1 MNNRTTNPIAKIA
14 LALLLVIFIAVF
26 SYLLYVILT
35 YERIEDNLSLEVEG
49 EGISEAL
56 TLGTEYTIVSQN
68 LGFGAYTRDFTFFMD
83 GGTQS
88 RAASKESVIDCINAG
103 IDMVESFN
111 PDFILFQEVD
121 LDSTRSYH
129 LNQYDMLSASFN
141 TYSRV
146 KAINYD
152 SAYLMYPILE
162 PHGASYSSMATFSK
176 YEITSS
182 LRRSFPISTSLSKFL
197 DLDRCYSVSRVTV
210 EGGKELVIYN
220 VHSSAYGGSDEIR
233 TAQMTMLM
241 NDMKAEYDKGNYVVC
256 GGDFNHDFTGD
267 STQKLNDGMGT
278 LDFGWAQPFPEE
290 LIPEG
295 FSRAISYKDGEYN
308 PTCRDCD
315 IPYEEGNFT
324 IIVDGF
330 IISDNVKCVE
340 VENIVTGFEY
350 SDHNPVVLKFI
361 LE

>member
-1 MNNRTTNPIAKIA
+1 MVSKTANAIIIIS
-14 LALLLVIFIAVF
+14 LALLLVILIVVS
-26 SYLLYVILT
+26 SYLAYVILT
-35 YERIEDNLSLEVEG
+35 YDRIEDNLALQPEG
-49 EGISEAL
+49 EGISDAL
-56 TLGTEYTIVSQN
+56 KLGTEYTIVTQN

-83 GGTQS
+83 GGKES
-88 RAASKESVIDCINAG
+88 RAESKDSVIDCINAG
-103 IDMVESFN
+103 IDTVMGFN

-129 LNQYDMLSASFN
+129 VNQYDILSTSFN

-146 KAINYD
+146 KAVNYD

-176 YEITSS
+176 YNITSS
-182 LRRSFPISTSLSKFL
+182 LRRSFPISASLSKFL
-197 DLDRCYSVSRVTV
+197 DLDRCYSVSRIAV

-267 STQKLNDGMGT
+267 STQKLNGGMGT

-295 FSRAISYKDGEYN
+295 FSRAISYKNGECN

-315 IPYEEGNFT
+315 VPYEEGNFT